1 MKINLLEL
9 RELLADWLQSS
20 NWHTT
25 HTQNVEAFNHAIHKV
40 FTKYG
45 VGVVPVETFAQAIL
59 DDINERNHVDPLSE
73 DLLDNRVHELIITFE
88 SISRYLSDT
97 E

>member
-1 MKINLLEL
+1 MSGLING
-9 RELLADWLQSS
+9 
-20 NWHTT
+20 TT
-25 HTQNVEAFNHAIHKV
+25 SKV

-73 DLLDNRVHELIITFE
+73 DLLDNRVHRLIITFE